1 MATQQEQITAA
12 ILQNALS
19 PNSTSADGVSVTN
32 NPISEQIAGLKF
44 LAANDALSQIAAGTG
59 FFTRVQ
65 IIPPS
70 ARGNSIAD

>member
-32 NPISEQIAGLKF
+32 NQIHEQIAGLKF
-44 LAANDALSQIAAGTG
+44 LAANDAIGQIYGGTG
-59 FFTRVQ
+59 WFARVQ
-65 IIPPS
+65 IVPPS
-70 ARGNSIAD
+70 ARGDSIAD